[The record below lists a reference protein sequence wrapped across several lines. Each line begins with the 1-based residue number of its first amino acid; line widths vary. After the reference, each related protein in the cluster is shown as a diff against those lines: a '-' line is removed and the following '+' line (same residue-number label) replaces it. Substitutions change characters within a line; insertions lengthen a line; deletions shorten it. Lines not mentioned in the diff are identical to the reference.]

1 MKKAKDMCVSAQS
14 NVNGREE
21 NGMLT
26 MKKLEETFE
35 GTPSEKR
42 PSSSNRFGLTQ
53 FKHEMTA
60 SSKQDYPSKATV

>member
-35 GTPSEKR
+35 GIR
-42 PSSSNRFGLTQ
+42 PRNGRALVIDS
-53 FKHEMTA
+53 A
-60 SSKQDYPSKATV
+60 